1 MILSTLLPDV
11 LGRVEENLPTAPQ
24 LPGPTFWNLTGEVYP
39 QMVDAMFEAALITGV
54 VQLSSKQVTLA
65 ADTTYFSMQYGTN
78 VPKGILGALR
88 MRAPYSIRKTTLNGL
103 DSMIPN
109 WQQADPGSQIRSW
122 FPLGVSMFGIFPQ
135 LAAEANVVMDFI
147 VSPVNE
153 ARPYSGAETIPF
165 QTEFIDF
172 LNQYAAAMLRAKEGG
187 AEAEEAETVYKQY
200 LGKMKQLSAF
210 QGRLDSLVFSGAYGG
225 RGMVNPR
232 AAV

>member
-1 MILSTLLPDV
+1 MVLSTLLPDI
-11 LGRVEENLPTAPQ
+11 LGRVEENLPSAAQ
-24 LPGPTFWNLTGEVYP
+24 LPGPTFWSLTGEVYP

-54 VQLSSKQVTLA
+54 VQLSSQQVTLTA
-65 ADTTYFSMQYGTN
+65 GTTYFSLQYGTN
-78 VPKGILGALR
+78 VPKGILAALR
-88 MRAPYSIRKTTLNGL
+88 MRAPYSIRKTTLDGL
-103 DSMIPN
+103 DRMIPN
-109 WQQADPGSQIRSW
+109 WQQATPGNQIRSW

-153 ARPYSGAETIPF
+153 ARPYSGNESIPF

-172 LNQYAAAMLRAKEGG
+172 LNQYAAAMLRTKEGG

-210 QGRLDSLVFSGAYGG
+210 QVRLDNLVFTGAYGG
-225 RGMVNPR
+225 RSQVNAR
-232 AAV
+232 TTV